1 MHIQSRFIAAALVGA
16 VALSSAIVPVYAQHA
31 GHTAPATTAPAG
43 KASATDTQAAERDL
57 WVGHVFWVRN
67 VVVATLANDT
77 AARTA
82 AEKQVVA
89 NAKAIANSISPFY
102 GQAASDKLFTLLA
115 GHYGAVKQ
123 YLDAGTDKT
132 KQDAATKAL
141 TDNAGEIATFLSGA
155 NPNLPKEAVLAMLAA
170 HGGHHILQINQL
182 RAKQYDQEAET
193 WEAMKGH
200 MYKLADTL
208 AGAIAKQF
216 PDKFASN

>member
-1 MHIQSRFIAAALVGA
+1 MTSSLKNRILAGALLATLA
-16 VALSSAIVPVYAQHA
+16 VVPVAQAQHA
-31 GHTAPATTAPAG
+31 GHGTATTAPAG
-43 KASATDTQAAERDL
+43 KANATETQAALRDL
-57 WVGHVFWVRN
+57 WVDHVFWVRS
-67 VVVATLANDT
+67 VVVATLDNNQ
-77 AARTA
+77 AARA
-82 AEKQVVA
+82 ASEKAVVA
-89 NAKAIANSISPFY
+89 NAKAIAGSIAPFY

-132 KQDAATKAL
+132 KQDAAITAL
-141 TDNAGEIATFLSGA
+141 NDNAGQIATFLSGA

-170 HGGHHILQINQL
+170 HGGHHISQINQL

-193 WEAMKGH
+193 WAAMKGH

-216 PDKFASN
+216 PDKFAQS

>member
-1 MHIQSRFIAAALVGA
+1 
-16 VALSSAIVPVYAQHA
+16 
-31 GHTAPATTAPAG
+31 
-43 KASATDTQAAERDL
+43 
-57 WVGHVFWVRN
+57 VFWVRS
-67 VVVATLANDT
+67 VVVATLDNNQ
-77 AARTA
+77 AARA
-82 AEKQVVA
+82 ASEKAVVA
-89 NAKAIANSISPFY
+89 NAKAIAGSIAPFY

-132 KQDAATKAL
+132 KQDAAIKAL

-155 NPNLPKEAVLAMLAA
+155 NPNLPRDAVLGMLAA
-170 HGGHHILQINQL
+170 HGGHHISQINQL
-182 RAKQYDQEAET
+182 RAKEYDQEAET

-216 PDKFASN
+216 PDKFASAQ

>member
-1 MHIQSRFIAAALVGA
+1 MSSSLKNRILAAALLATLA
-16 VALSSAIVPVYAQHA
+16 VVPVAQAQHA
-31 GHTAPATTAPAG
+31 GHEAATTAPAG
-43 KASATDTQAAERDL
+43 KASATETQAALRDL
-57 WVGHVFWVRN
+57 WVDHVFWVRS
-67 VVVATLANDT
+67 VVVATLDNNQ
-77 AARTA
+77 AARA
-82 AEKQVVA
+82 ASEKAVVA
-89 NAKAIANSISPFY
+89 NAKAIAGSIAPFY

-132 KQDAATKAL
+132 KQDAAIKAL

-155 NPNLPKEAVLAMLAA
+155 NPNLPRDAVLGMLAA
-170 HGGHHILQINQL
+170 HGGHHISQINQL
-182 RAKQYDQEAET
+182 RAKEYDQEAET

-216 PDKFASN
+216 PDKFAQS

>member
-1 MHIQSRFIAAALVGA
+1 MTSSMKNRILAGALMA
-16 VALSSAIVPVYAQHA
+16 TLAIVPVAPAQHA
-31 GHTAPATTAPAG
+31 GHGTATTAPAG
-43 KASATDTQAAERDL
+43 KASATDTQAALRDL
-57 WVGHVFWVRN
+57 WVGHVFWVRS
-67 VVVATLANDT
+67 VVVATLDNNH
-77 AARTA
+77 AARA
-82 AEKQVVA
+82 ASEKAVVA
-89 NAKAIANSISPFY
+89 NAKAIAGSIAPFY

-132 KQDAATKAL
+132 KQDAAIKAL

-155 NPNLPKEAVLAMLAA
+155 NPNLPRDAVLGMLAA
-170 HGGHHILQINQL
+170 HGGHHISQINQL
-182 RAKQYDQEAET
+182 RAKEYDQEAET

-216 PDKFASN
+216 PDKFAQS